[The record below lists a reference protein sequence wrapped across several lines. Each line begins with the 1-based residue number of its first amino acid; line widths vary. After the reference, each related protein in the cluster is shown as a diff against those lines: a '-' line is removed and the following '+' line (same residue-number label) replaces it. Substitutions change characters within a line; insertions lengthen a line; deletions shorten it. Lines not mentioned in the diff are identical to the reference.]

1 MSIQNL
7 NGFTSIE
14 QIRNQYLNNTKE
26 QTKKVVSENSFES
39 ILKDKQNFRIENNER
54 FKFSKHASIRLS
66 ERNIDLTNEQIDR
79 LQEGT
84 KLAQEKGINESLMLL
99 DDLAFIVNVK
109 NNTVITAM
117 DSKNTNERVFTN
129 IDGAVI
135 V

>member
-26 QTKKVVSENSFES
+26 QTNKVISEKSFES
-39 ILKDKQNFRIENNER
+39 ILKDKQNFEINNNEKV
-54 FKFSKHASIRLS
+54 KFSKHASIRLL

-79 LQEGT
+79 IQEGT

>member
-39 ILKDKQNFRIENNER
+39 ILKDKQNFRIENNEKV
-54 FKFSKHASIRLS
+54 KFSKHASIRLS

-117 DSKNTNERVFTN
+117 DSTNTDERVFTN

>member
-39 ILKDKQNFRIENNER
+39 ILKDKQNFRIENNEKV
-54 FKFSKHASIRLS
+54 KFSKHASIRLS

-117 DSKNTNERVFTN
+117 DSKNTDERAFTN

>member
-54 FKFSKHASIRLS
+54 VKFSKHASIRLS

-117 DSKNTNERVFTN
+117 DSKNTDERIFTN

>member
-54 FKFSKHASIRLS
+54 VKFSKHASIRLS

-117 DSKNTNERVFTN
+117 DSKNTDERVFTN